1 MGPNEGMEAPMFAK
15 LATVIIILGAM
26 FGALLVNRQ
35 ERIDTAAEVSRIHF
49 KLERNERER
58 TRREAKVA
66 TALMPDR
73 IRELLVKVE
82 SKPIPFRADPLSA
95 TEEALEIPQLV
106 IEPYR
111 DGFDGERLNN
121 ERNDGNA
128 HEQELGG

>member
-1 MGPNEGMEAPMFAK
+1 MFAK

-73 IRELLVKVE
+73 IDRKSVV
-82 SKPIPFRADPLSA
+82 
-95 TEEALEIPQLV
+95 
-106 IEPYR
+106 
-111 DGFDGERLNN
+111 
-121 ERNDGNA
+121 
-128 HEQELGG
+128 